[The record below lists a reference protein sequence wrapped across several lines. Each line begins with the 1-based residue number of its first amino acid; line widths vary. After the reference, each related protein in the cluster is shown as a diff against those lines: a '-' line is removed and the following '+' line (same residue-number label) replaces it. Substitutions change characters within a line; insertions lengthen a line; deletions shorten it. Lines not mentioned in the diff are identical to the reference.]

1 MSLFLI
7 YFGTNRQY
15 PELAHHNI
23 LFGKSYR
30 GLLSQIFTKAKKI
43 PDDFSLY
50 LHAPT
55 RTDPGMA
62 PEGCEAFYVL
72 SPVPHLGNLDVDWKK
87 EGPAYA
93 DRILNYI
100 EQHYAPGLRQHIV
113 TQKIFTP
120 MDFKVELNSHLGS
133 AFSSEPVLWQSAFF
147 RTHNRDDRVAGMY
160 FTGAGTHP
168 GAGVPGV
175 VNSAKATASLVLED
189 LKADLPIRDREPGA
203 MHDLLSTN

>member
-1 MSLFLI
+1 
-7 YFGTNRQY
+7 
-15 PELAHHNI
+15 
-23 LFGKSYR
+23 
-30 GLLSQIFTKAKKI
+30 
-43 PDDFSLY
+43 
-50 LHAPT
+50 
-55 RTDPGMA
+55 
-62 PEGCEAFYVL
+62 
-72 SPVPHLGNLDVDWKK
+72 LGNLNVDWKK

-100 EQHYAPGLRQHIV
+100 EQHYAPGLRKHIV

-147 RTHNRDDRVAGMY
+147 RTHNRDDRVGGMY

-175 VNSAKATASLVLED
+175 VNSAKATATLVLED
-189 LKADLPIRDREPGA
+189 LKAYGPIRDRKPRVL
-203 MHDLLSTN
+203 HDPVTTN

>member
-1 MSLFLI
+1 MSLFLV
-7 YFGTNRQY
+7 YFGTDKQY

-30 GLLSQIFTKAKKI
+30 GLLSQIFSKASKI

-72 SPVPHLGNLDVDWKK
+72 SPVPHLGNLQVDWQK
-87 EGPAYA
+87 EGPEYA

-100 EQHYAPGLRQHIV
+100 EQHYAPGLRKHIV

-120 MDFKVELNSHLGS
+120 MDFKTELNSHLGS

-147 RTHNRDDRVAGMY
+147 RTHNRDGRVSGMY

-175 VNSAKATASLVLED
+175 VNSAKATATLVLED
-189 LKADLPIRDREPGA
+189 LRAGLPIGSREPGA
-203 MHDLLSTN
+203 TNDLLTNA